1 MRTYARRYVAA
12 LVAIVIATGF
22 IVAIYSLSSAAR
34 EGSGESIATQYRGA
48 DVAAPFAGDNRMF
61 EDMRRTARADPSV
74 IAMAV
79 NWRAYTGAT
88 FPDGPQNVS
97 IGSIAHAPDLRWQ
110 RAAEGRLPVAA
121 DEIAASL
128 HGARR
133 HHVDLGDT
141 ITLDVDDHAR
151 HYTVTAL
158 VDDTNGPLSAL
169 LYAPEESGLRAIG
182 APVDAVF
189 AVEQGA
195 SAEVIGR
202 LDKVTGDGV
211 ARTGATWQRALR
223 LSATQGVDVL
233 QKLIF
238 VFAGISLFVGALVI
252 ANTFTILLAQRAREL
267 ALLRCVGA
275 VRTQIVRSVVAE
287 GILIGA
293 LGSLVGVTF
302 GYAIARLGDVTIGA
316 LSPQTPMGTPT
327 LTFGSVLVPLL
338 LGIAVTVLASYL
350 PTRRASS
357 QSPLAALQ
365 PKDPAAFRARAGM
378 VRLSAAALLL
388 VVGGGGLV
396 LGLRGSLPVGMLG
409 GMLSFIGVL
418 LVTPVLVPGAIR
430 AFGPVARRAGVPG
443 RLAHSNALRN
453 PRRTAAT
460 STALLIGV
468 TLITSVVI
476 GSASIAHKVKTEIDG
491 RNPIDLAASS
501 PHRALPAGIV
511 KEFGAVNGV
520 ERAVAVSGS
529 AATVDSNHVT
539 VLGVDSASLGLVH
552 DNKWLRNLGPNTI
565 VVPSASDAF
574 PTAEAGKPV
583 SLQIGGQR
591 RELKVLFAPGIGD
604 SAIVGRST
612 LDGLH
617 AHTEPRAVW
626 IRAAEGADASDV
638 TADLMAIS
646 KTSGLEVSGGLPQRS
661 DVLKTLG
668 VVLAITVGLLTIAVV
683 IALIGVGN
691 TLSLSV
697 LERVRENSLL
707 RALGL
712 ERSGL
717 RTMLAIEALLMAG
730 VSAVLGIGLGSL
742 YAWFGVKTLSHGMF
756 ETSPSLIVPWLQ
768 IATIVA
774 VAVISGLVASVLPAR
789 RAARIMPA
797 AGLVAD

>member
-1 MRTYARRYVAA
+1 M
-12 LVAIVIATGF
+12 
-22 IVAIYSLSSAAR
+22 
-34 EGSGESIATQYRGA
+34 
-48 DVAAPFAGDNRMF
+48 
-61 EDMRRTARADPSV
+61 
-74 IAMAV
+74 
-79 NWRAYTGAT
+79 
-88 FPDGPQNVS
+88 
-97 IGSIAHAPDLRWQ
+97 
-110 RAAEGRLPVAA
+110 AA

-133 HHVDLGDT
+133 HHLHLGDT

-158 VDDTNGPLSAL
+158 VDDANGPLSAL
-169 LYAPEESGLRAIG
+169 LYASEESGLRDIG

-195 SAEVIGR
+195 SAEVIGQ

-252 ANTFTILLAQRAREL
+252 ANTFTILLAQRARDL

-293 LGSLVGVTF
+293 LGSLGSLVGVTF

-350 PTRRASS
+350 PARRASS

-378 VRLSAAALLL
+378 VQLSAAALLL
-388 VVGGGGLV
+388 VVGGGGLL

-476 GSASIAHKVKTEIDG
+476 GSASISHKVKTEIDG

-604 SAIVGRST
+604 SAIVGQST

-661 DVLKTLG
+661 DVLQTLG

-697 LERVRENSLL
+697 LERARENSLL

-768 IATIVA
+768 IACIVA